1 MPVIPQ
7 KTTKCTKL
15 ANMVVKL
22 QKIRYTF
29 TAICSYMIQKQDG
42 AGLAGASR
50 RRLSGREH
58 PAEIGR

>member
-1 MPVIPQ
+1 
-7 KTTKCTKL
+7 
-15 ANMVVKL
+15 MVVKL